1 MEIKFHI
8 TYRNQVVK
16 MRTMK
21 WHEKRSESALG
32 NWMKWIRKFI
42 RATVSVIYHLVVLF
56 RFIITLRAS

>member
-1 MEIKFHI
+1 
-8 TYRNQVVK
+8 
-16 MRTMK
+16 MK

-32 NWMKWIRKFI
+32 NWMKWNRKFI